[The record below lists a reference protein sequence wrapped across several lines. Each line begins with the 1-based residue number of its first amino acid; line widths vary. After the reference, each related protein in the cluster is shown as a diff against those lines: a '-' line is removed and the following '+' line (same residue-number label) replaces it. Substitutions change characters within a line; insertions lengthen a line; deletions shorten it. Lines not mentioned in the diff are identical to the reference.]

1 MGPAAGE
8 DIVHAGFL
16 RRWAA
21 IFLDQLLLTG
31 ALYLL
36 VFIVLLA
43 AGASRGFALGTGDEP
58 PPWLV
63 WGYFIAVG
71 LYYVVAGLYYSLME
85 SSAAQA
91 TLGKMAL
98 GIKVTD
104 EHGARLEFPH
114 ALGRWFAAALSYLTL
129 YIGFLAAAFT
139 ERKQALHDLVAK
151 TLVVDK
157 WAFTDTPERQ
167 QRGLN
172 GCLIAFLV
180 VMALMIALALLGVL
194 AAVAI
199 PAYQDYVESARA

>member
-1 MGPAAGE
+1 MSPAGE
-8 DIVHAGFL
+8 DVVHAGFL

-21 IFLDQLLLTG
+21 IFLDQLLLPG

-36 VFIVLLA
+36 VFIVLLVAGA
-43 AGASRGFALGTGDEP
+43 AGGFAFGPRAEP

-63 WGYFIAVG
+63 WGYLVAVA

-85 SSAAQA
+85 SSASQA

-104 EHGARLEFPH
+104 EHGQRLAFPH
-114 ALGRWFAAALSYLTL
+114 ALGRWFAAGLSYLTL

-157 WAFTDTPERQ
+157 WAYTDTPERQ

-194 AAVAI
+194 AAIAI